1 MSRCEAEDALAVA
14 GLAPDGRFP
23 LFEAALSCAL
33 HEDGARDPDGARRL
47 VDQAHGR
54 LNDRLPLERPED
66 ALCETLGGDLN
77 LMGDLF
83 TPESPANADLIAV
96 CHRRLGLPIALALIY
111 LEAGR
116 RAGLTIAGV
125 DFPGHFLLRV
135 ETDDGPVA
143 LDPFSGGRI
152 VLPSELTRRALSAG
166 LMPGVADRLDALMA
180 PASDRQ
186 ALLRL
191 QSLIFARAM
200 GACEFDRAERAALR
214 CGLLDP
220 RDHRPWLDV
229 ATAREAQGRLAG
241 ALQALERA
249 RALGEAAAG
258 SAAWARQRVSRR
270 LN

>member
-1 MSRCEAEDALAVA
+1 MTRRDTEDALAAA
-14 GLAPDGRFP
+14 GLAPDARFP

-33 HEDGARDPDGARRL
+33 HEDSARDAEGARRL
-47 VDQAHGR
+47 VDQAHAR

-96 CHRRLGLPIALALIY
+96 CDRRLGLSIALALIY

-143 LDPFSGGRI
+143 LDPFSSGRI
-152 VLPSELTRRALSAG
+152 VMPSELTRRALSAG

-191 QSLIFARAM
+191 QSLIFTRAM
-200 GACEFDRAERAALR
+200 RAGEFDRAERAALR
-214 CGLLDP
+214 RGLLDP
-220 RDHRPWLDV
+220 PDHRPWLDV
-229 ATAREAQGRLAG
+229 AAAREAQGRLTG

-258 SAAWARQRVSRR
+258 SAELARQRVSRR